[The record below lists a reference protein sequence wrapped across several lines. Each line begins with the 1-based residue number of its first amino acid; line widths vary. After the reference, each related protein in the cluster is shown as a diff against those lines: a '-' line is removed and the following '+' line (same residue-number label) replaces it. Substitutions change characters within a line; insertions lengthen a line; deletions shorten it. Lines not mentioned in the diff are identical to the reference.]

1 MIALLVLGTMCLA
14 ALVILPIL
22 LVKAVFF
29 AVLLPFRVV
38 GAVVKGI
45 LGLAT
50 GLAGLAFGLV
60 VAVVAVV
67 AIPLML
73 LAIPLL
79 PFLAIGGIVWL
90 IAKGSSGGMVV
101 RS

>member
-60 VAVVAVV
+60 VAVV
-67 AIPLML
+67 P
-73 LAIPLL
+73 
-79 PFLAIGGIVWL
+79 
-90 IAKGSSGGMVV
+90 SS
-101 RS
+101 RFP